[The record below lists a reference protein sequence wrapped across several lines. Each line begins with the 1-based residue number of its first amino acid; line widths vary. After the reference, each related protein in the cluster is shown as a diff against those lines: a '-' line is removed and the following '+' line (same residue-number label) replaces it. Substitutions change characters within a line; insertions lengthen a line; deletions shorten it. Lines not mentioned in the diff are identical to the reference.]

1 MILNIYPDDED
12 NYDQEVY
19 DDGELLDINIRVNLL
34 NCFFLY
40 LQSQ

>member
-19 DDGELLDINIRVNLL
+19 DDGELLDDGDDY
-34 NCFFLY
+34 CG
-40 LQSQ
+40 S

>member
-19 DDGELLDINIRVNLL
+19 DDGELLDDGDD
-34 NCFFLY
+34 Y
-40 LQSQ
+40 